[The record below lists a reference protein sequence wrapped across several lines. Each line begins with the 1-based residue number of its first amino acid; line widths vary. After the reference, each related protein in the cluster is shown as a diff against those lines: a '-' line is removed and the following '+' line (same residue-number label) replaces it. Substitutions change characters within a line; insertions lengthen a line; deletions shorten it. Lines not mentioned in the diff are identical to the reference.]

1 MALRKQFCRRFHI
14 LYNNRPYNR
23 PAVVSAKCQSNKLHA
38 YCLFKYSKFK
48 QFNYILQLST
58 LSTIVYYRI
67 QIPTPNYWRNRH
79 CRDLFYFINRCR
91 TMACQTGIRGIITLI
106 QHVKIQILADDKL
119 IEFFEQCKKCK
130 VTIKQCLHIQKMLE
144 VIQTR
149 IINFQVRMGKVVINN
164 GNFIVHSQ
172 YTKWFYGLHING
184 CKKICISQNYL
195 SVYSYYRSRKITS
208 RLRHFPPS
216 PRSFLDVMDS

>member
-1 MALRKQFCRRFHI
+1 MPTAYLNIQNSNSSTI
-14 LYNNRPYNR
+14 YY
-23 PAVVSAKCQSNKLHA
+23 SCQL
-38 YCLFKYSKFK
+38 CQLF
-48 QFNYILQLST
+48 
-58 LSTIVYYRI
+58 IVYYRI
-67 QIPTPNYWRNRH
+67 QIPTPYYWRNRH

-130 VTIKQCLHIQKMLE
+130 VTIKQYLHIQKMLE

-172 YTKWFYGLHING
+172 YT
-184 CKKICISQNYL
+184 QM
-195 SVYSYYRSRKITS
+195 V
-208 RLRHFPPS
+208 LR
-216 PRSFLDVMDS
+216 VAY